1 MPYKIS
7 CICGSSEIPL
17 VSLLWLVIHALDS
30 IADHGRADRPLVAPD
45 LGLEQPPDADLG
57 DRAGG
62 ERGEQEGGLLHQ
74 EQVQEHA
81 RKAERHQDLRRTENT
96 SGVSWS

>member
-1 MPYKIS
+1 MNRYS
-7 CICGSSEIPL
+7 C
-17 VSLLWLVIHALDS
+17 LDS

-62 ERGEQEGGLLHQ
+62 EGGEQEGGLLNQ
-74 EQVQEHA
+74 EQMQEHA
-81 RKAERHQDLRRTENT
+81 WKAEGNQDLRRTEDT
-96 SGVSWS
+96 FRVSTVCVKQKVCIYRALSF